1 MKTEGN
7 KVRHTGIAFVIAGIV
22 VGISVGL
29 TLICRLT
36 VTKRIENYSFGF
48 EAGTVG
54 SGEKPIENVLRSIDI
69 CVV

>member
-36 VTKRIENYSFGF
+36 RRNSKEIQEESRYI
-48 EAGTVG
+48 
-54 SGEKPIENVLRSIDI
+54 P
-69 CVV
+69 VVPYGDSK